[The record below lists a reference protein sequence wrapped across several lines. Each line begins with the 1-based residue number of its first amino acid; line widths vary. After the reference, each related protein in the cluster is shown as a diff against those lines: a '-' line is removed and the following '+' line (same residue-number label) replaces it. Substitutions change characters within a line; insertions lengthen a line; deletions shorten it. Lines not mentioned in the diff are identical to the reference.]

1 MSKSRG
7 FVARLLN
14 LKPILTLDAEGKVQ
28 TLTKTFGGAAAL
40 EKIIQLVCREAAG
53 KKNLRFGVAHANAPE
68 KAKYLVKQIARQFE
82 IKKKDIMIVHVSP
95 ALGAH
100 AGPGATGVAFLGE

>member
-1 MSKSRG
+1 M
-7 FVARLLN
+7 
-14 LKPILTLDAEGKVQ
+14 Q
-28 TLTKTFGGAAAL
+28 TLTKTFGGPAAL
-40 EKIIQLVCREAAG
+40 KKILQLVCREATG

-82 IKKKDIMIVHVSP
+82 IKKKDIMIVNVSP

-100 AGPGATGVAFLGE
+100 AGPGATAVAFLGE